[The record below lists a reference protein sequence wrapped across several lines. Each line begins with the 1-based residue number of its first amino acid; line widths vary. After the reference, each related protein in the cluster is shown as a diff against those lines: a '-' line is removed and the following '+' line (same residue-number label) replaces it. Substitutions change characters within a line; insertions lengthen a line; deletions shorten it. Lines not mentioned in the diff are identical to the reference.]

1 MKIEE
6 LWESKM
12 VLFCG
17 MCKHEFQDKRYG
29 KNKRVFN
36 KQRDANPQT
45 WKCTICGNV
54 KNFR

>member
-54 KNFR
+54 KSFR